1 LFWGGFRHPP
11 RPSFAGSARACSE
24 GKKNTAFS
32 HPRSV
37 VVNNHYNTTTNNN
50 NTTVKT
56 RMQAHM
62 YDKQEYLTSASS
74 ARAVFA
80 EGGALTFWRGLLPRM
95 TRIIAATFILINVRS
110 RAVGYLEA
118 QRGASVGGEAA
129 EVAAAAAA
137 GAAAGAAE

>member
-1 LFWGGFRHPP
+1 
-11 RPSFAGSARACSE
+11 
-24 GKKNTAFS
+24 
-32 HPRSV
+32 
-37 VVNNHYNTTTNNN
+37 
-50 NTTVKT
+50 
-56 RMQAHM
+56 M
-62 YDKQEYLTSASS
+62 YDRAEYLSSAGS

-118 QRGASVGGEAA
+118 QRGGAAAGGEAA
-129 EVAAAAAA
+129 EVAAAAAAAAA